1 MEERIVRRLLGE
13 KSVAIAG
20 AGGLGSNCAALLARA
35 GIGRLVIA
43 DFDVVSLSNLNRQ
56 FFFRDQVGMKKVEAL
71 KANIFRIDPGVV
83 VEAWETKL
91 DPEKIASLFQ
101 DCDVVV
107 EALDRVDMKAM
118 LIETAVKLWPGR
130 PLVAASGLAGFGG
143 NNRLRTRIL
152 GDLTLCGDGESEVSL
167 EDPPLGPRVA
177 AVAALQANRVLEVLL
192 KVPATGRRRG

>member
-1 MEERIVRRLLGE
+1 M
-13 KSVAIAG
+13 AIAG
-20 AGGLGSNCAALLARA
+20 AGGLGSNCAALLARV

-83 VEAWETKL
+83 VEAWETRL
-91 DPEKIASLFQ
+91 DPEKIASLFR
-101 DCDVVV
+101 DCHVVV
-107 EALDRVDMKAM
+107 EALDRAEMKAM
-118 LIETAVKLWPGR
+118 LIETVMRLWPGR

-143 NNRLRTRIL
+143 NNRLRTRVL
-152 GDLTLCGDGESEVSL
+152 GDLTLCGDGESEVSR
-167 EDPPLGPRVA
+167 EAPPLGPRVA

-192 KVPATGRRRG
+192 KAPAAGRRRG

>member
-1 MEERIVRRLLGE
+1 M
-13 KSVAIAG
+13 AIAG

-56 FFFRDQVGMKKVEAL
+56 FFFRDQVGMKKV
-71 KANIFRIDPGVV
+71 
-83 VEAWETKL
+83 
-91 DPEKIASLFQ
+91 ASLFQ

-107 EALDRVDMKAM
+107 EALDRADMKAM

-192 KVPATGRRRG
+192 KVPATGRRRR

>member
-1 MEERIVRRLLGE
+1 MEERILRGLLGE

-71 KANIFRIDPGVV
+71 KTNIFRIDPGVV
-83 VEAWETKL
+83 VEAWETRL
-91 DPEKIASLFQ
+91 DPEKIASLFR
-101 DCDVVV
+101 DCHVVV
-107 EALDRVDMKAM
+107 EALDRAEMKAM
-118 LIETAVKLWPGR
+118 LIETVMRLWPGR

-143 NNRLRTRIL
+143 NNRLWTRVL
-152 GDLTLCGDGESEVSL
+152 GDLTLCGDGESEVSR

-192 KVPATGRRRG
+192 KAPATGRRRG